1 MGVIKLLKQ
10 AVNLA
15 LCCCEPFYIGQ
26 DYDEYEALK
35 NAASKQNGLN
45 LIGCQ
50 HNKDL
55 LKNWLNIFSPE
66 TNGVRGYLLG
76 YSLIGIPSNQNINC
90 VTDDATLLN
99 LINRFKRVYSS
110 IKGINTADRVPE
122 KIKYIKNLLELE
134 YYSIIER
141 RTESKLV
148 TDDNLIDKI
157 NINGQNVEYV
167 DKDGVGNFS
176 KDGHWLGG
184 WNPKVE
190 DIQQGNLGDCYLL
203 STLLG
208 LIDGGNQDVIKNCFV
223 ASDDDTVTIRFYKV
237 KIYFNARKNI
247 YRAIPSGKIE
257 IRVKK
262 TLSVYANNPNINFGN
277 QTTAQWVSLF
287 EKAFTLYKSDRTC
300 VTVGN
305 THRNAVAFVNNW
317 YSKNKNPTTFVHG
330 EVASVQD
337 IDGGYSTIA
346 MTAITGKSAKLSN
359 MLNRADDINP
369 SLNNLHQFLTRTLN
383 LTPVQQNLLRNLNLK
398 KIVTNNV
405 HIIRTLSLDRD
416 QAMIIRRD
424 WNNILTQ
431 IQNHLQNPMNKI
443 AEWKK
448 FPNRRFGAN
457 GALTDNRYT
466 DQANSLYN
474 KLDKNLKKGKLITAF
489 TRELKTPSIKEPNRN
504 IWTDSIGN
512 HKPHDTLMAEH
523 SYAMVIKVEEDS
535 RHFKYIH
542 LRNPHMNDKVEYDN
556 DNLNFDQDENITL
569 DPATERRQ
577 IQRIDDVNTS
587 PNDKGRVKME
597 LNDFIKYFGNL
608 EIGTVKTKI

>member
-10 AVNLA
+10 AVNLV

-35 NAASKQNGLN
+35 NVASKQNGLN

-66 TNGVRGYLLG
+66 TDGLSVNLLG
-76 YSLIGIPSNQNINC
+76 RILPTIPNNIIDN
-90 VTDDATLLN
+90 VRDDVTLLD
-99 LINRFKRVYSS
+99 LINRFKWVYSS
-110 IKGINTADRVPE
+110 IKDINTADRVPE

-134 YYSIIER
+134 YYSIIEE

-148 TDDNLIDKI
+148 TDDNLIDKT

-176 KDGHWLGG
+176 KDGHWLWG

-190 DIQQGNLGDCYLL
+190 DIKQGNLGDCYLL

-208 LIDGGNQDVIKNCFV
+208 LIEGGNQDVIKNCFI

-237 KIYFNARKNI
+237 KIYFEFGKNI

-257 IRVKK
+257 IKVKK
-262 TLSVYANNPNINFGN
+262 TLSVYANNHNNNFGN
-277 QTTAQWVSLF
+277 QTTAQWVSIF
-287 EKAFTLYKSDRTC
+287 EKAFTVYKSDRTC
-300 VTVGN
+300 VTAGN
-305 THRNAVAFVNNW
+305 NYINDVALVNNW
-317 YSKNKNPTTFVHG
+317 YSKNKNPTTFAHG

-337 IDGGYSTIA
+337 IDGGYSTIV

-369 SLNNLHQFLTRTLN
+369 SLNDLYQFLTTTLD
-383 LTPVQQNLLRNLNLK
+383 LTPAQQNLLRNLNLK

-405 HIIRTLSLDRD
+405 HIIQTLSLDMN
-416 QAMIIRRD
+416 QEMIIRRD
-424 WNNILTQ
+424 WNNNILPQ
-431 IQNHLQNPMNKI
+431 IQNLLKNPMNKI

-448 FPNRRFGAN
+448 FPNRRLDITGAP
-457 GALTDNRYT
+457 TDNRYT
-466 DQANSLYN
+466 DMANDLYN

-489 TRELKTPSIKEPNRN
+489 TRELKTPSIKEPDRN
-504 IWTDSIGN
+504 IWTDSMGN
-512 HKPHDTLMAEH
+512 HKPHNALIAEH

-535 RHFKYIH
+535 RNFKYIH
-542 LRNPHMNDKVEYDN
+542 LRNPHMNDKVEYAN
-556 DNLNFDQDENITL
+556 GNLNFDQDGNIEL
-569 DPATERRQ
+569 GQATEK

-608 EIGTVKTKI
+608 EIGTVKIKI

>member
-10 AVNLA
+10 AVNLV
-15 LCCCEPFYIGQ
+15 LCCCKPFYIGQ

-35 NAASKQNGLN
+35 NVASKQNGLN

-50 HNKDL
+50 HNKEL
-55 LKNWLNIFSPE
+55 LKKWLNIFSPE
-66 TNGVRGYLLG
+66 TNGLRVNLLG
-76 YSLIGIPSNQNINC
+76 RIP
-90 VTDDATLLN
+90 DDIIDNVQDDVTLLN
-99 LINRFKRVYSS
+99 LINRFKEVYSS

-167 DKDGVGNFS
+167 DKDGIGNFS

-203 STLLG
+203 SSLLS
-208 LIDGGNQDVIKNCFV
+208 LIDGGNKDVIKNCFV
-223 ASDDDTVTIRFYKV
+223 ASDDDTVTIRFYKI
-237 KIYFNARKNI
+237 KIYFEPEKNI

-262 TLSVYANNPNINFGN
+262 TLSVYADDHDANFGN

-287 EKAFTLYKSDRTC
+287 EKAFTVYKSDRTC
-300 VTVGN
+300 VIAGN
-305 THRNAVAFVNNW
+305 NNRNTVAFVNNW
-317 YSKNKNPTTFVHG
+317 YSQNKNPTTFVHG

-369 SLNNLHQFLTRTLN
+369 SLNDLHQFLTATLT
-383 LTPVQQNLLRNLNLK
+383 LTPAQQNLLRNLNLK
-398 KIVTNNV
+398 KITNSV
-405 HIIRTLSLDRD
+405 HIIQTLSLNMN

-424 WNNILTQ
+424 WDNNIFPQ
-431 IQNHLQNPMNKI
+431 IQNFLNKV

-448 FPNRRFGAN
+448 FPNRRLDTTGAP
-457 GALTDNRYT
+457 TDNRYT
-466 DQANSLYN
+466 DMANDLYN
-474 KLDKNLKKGKLITAF
+474 KLDKNLKKRKLITAF
-489 TRELKTPSIKEPNRN
+489 TRELRTPSIKEPNRN
-504 IWTDSIGN
+504 IWTGSMGN
-512 HKPHDTLMAEH
+512 HKPHDTLIAEH
-523 SYAMVIKVEEDS
+523 SYAMVVKVEEDS

-542 LRNPHMNDKVEYDN
+542 LRNPHMNNKVEYDN
-556 DNLNFDQDENITL
+556 LDFDEDENIKL
-569 DPATERRQ
+569 DQGQDTGKRIQIRR
-577 IQRIDDVNTS
+577 IEVVTS

-608 EIGTVKTKI
+608 EIGTVKIKI